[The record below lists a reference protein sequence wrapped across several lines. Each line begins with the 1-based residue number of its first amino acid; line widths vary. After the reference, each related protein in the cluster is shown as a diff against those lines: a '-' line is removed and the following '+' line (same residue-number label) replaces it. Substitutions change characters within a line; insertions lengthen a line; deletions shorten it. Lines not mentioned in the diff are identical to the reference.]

1 MAPFRQV
8 RSREPTSRT
17 ARYLRTPQA
26 SDAQDGAWPR
36 QQLEQMDARFRE
48 RMAAAPEASER
59 KLRAS
64 EES

>member
-26 SDAQDGAWPR
+26 KDAQFGCWER
-36 QQLEQMDARFRE
+36 QELEQMDARFRE
-48 RMAAAPEASER
+48 RMAAELQRSAAHKPAG
-59 KLRAS
+59 KAQ
-64 EES
+64 